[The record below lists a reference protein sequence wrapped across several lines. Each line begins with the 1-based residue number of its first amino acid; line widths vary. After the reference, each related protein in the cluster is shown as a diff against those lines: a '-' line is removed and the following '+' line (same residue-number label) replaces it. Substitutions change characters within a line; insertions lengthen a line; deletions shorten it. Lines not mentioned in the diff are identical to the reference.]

1 MSTATATG
9 TEVRTLAVYDRISD
23 PMAAI
28 AVLGRDIA
36 HSQMFGCS
44 NEEQGRVLA
53 MTCFAKRM
61 DPLALAERYHLIKGK
76 LSMRADAMLAGLH
89 ERGGNHR
96 IIQRTADAAEIEIT
110 VNGDSQRFAFTWE
123 EAKQEPFVYGKE
135 KNGKRPLKDNW
146 ATPRSRMQM
155 LWARV
160 VSDGVRAM
168 CPEVVCGSYAPE
180 EIADMNDNG
189 TLAGTVVIESQVEDG
204 DQVETEQAETEYPP
218 FDTDGYATGEQAQQI
233 LQLFAD
239 LQVPHEAQEAA
250 LQKRG
255 ANSIRSLKQTD
266 AAELIVRLQA
276 KLDQSLADPEARSMP
291 TDGPATQPQIDQ
303 VKQLIAEVAQNGQPD
318 IAKRVKAKLESHGL
332 AKLADLSMAEIGRLH
347 AALAVRNLEAFF
359 ASSLAGHQGQQ
370 KN

>member
-1 MSTATATG
+1 MG
-9 TEVRTLAVYDRISD
+9 TEVKTLAVYDRISD
-23 PMAAI
+23 PIAA
-28 AVLGRDIA
+28 VREMGKDIA

-89 ERGGNHR
+89 ERGGSHR
-96 IIQRTADAAEIEIT
+96 IIRRTADAAEIEIAI
-110 VNGDSQRFAFTWE
+110 NGDTQRFAFTWE

-135 KNGKRPLKDNW
+135 EKGKRPLKDNW

-180 EIADMNDNG
+180 EIADMEPGGNG
-189 TLAGTVVIESQVEDG
+189 SAPGSIVIDAEVTKSGPESDSRETSNTDDG
-204 DQVETEQAETEYPP
+204 FATADQVTRIMDLYVA
-218 FDTDGYATGEQAQQI
+218 
-233 LQLFAD
+233 
-239 LQVPHEAQEAA
+239 LQVPFEAQQAA
-250 LQKRG
+250 LDKRG
-255 ANSIRSLKQTD
+255 VRSLRSLTSDQ
-266 AAELIVRLQA
+266 AAEMLLKLQA
-276 KLDQSLADPEARSMP
+276 KADDSLGESRADAEAFAASNS
-291 TDGPATQPQIDQ
+291 DPATQPQIDQ
-303 VKQLIAEVAQNGQPD
+303 VKQAMREIAQNGQSD
-318 IAKRVKAKLESHGL
+318 IAQRVKAKLEESGL
-332 AKLADLSMAEIGRLH
+332 RKLSDLSMAEIGGLYM
-347 AALAVRNLEAFF
+347 ALQAKNLEAFF
-359 ASSLAGHQGQQ
+359 STTLRGHA